1 MATAL
6 FMDMHWSPQG
16 WMIWKRQQ
24 QGFGNTEQEK
34 KIQHAKSVV
43 KEIDDGLRVIH
54 AENARR
60 KKKSDVENLEGDNRY
75 AVITA
80 ADIKALG
87 EYRTES
93 AIFLTSNTS
102 QGGGRRRKK
111 TKRRKSTR
119 RSTRKRKSTKKR
131 RTKKRRSR
139 R

>member
-16 WMIWKRQQ
+16 WMIWKKQQ
-24 QGFGNTEQEK
+24 QGFGNTEQER
-34 KIQHAKSVV
+34 KINFHKSVV
-43 KEIDDGLRVIH
+43 KEIDDGLQVIT
-54 AENARR
+54 AENKRLNE
-60 KKKSDVENLEGDNRY
+60 KSDVENLEGDNRY

-80 ADIKALG
+80 ADIEALG
-87 EYRTES
+87 EYRAKS
-93 AIFLTSNTS
+93 AEFLTSNTS

-111 TKRRKSTR
+111 TKRRKS
-119 RSTRKRKSTKKR
+119 RKSTTKRRTKKR